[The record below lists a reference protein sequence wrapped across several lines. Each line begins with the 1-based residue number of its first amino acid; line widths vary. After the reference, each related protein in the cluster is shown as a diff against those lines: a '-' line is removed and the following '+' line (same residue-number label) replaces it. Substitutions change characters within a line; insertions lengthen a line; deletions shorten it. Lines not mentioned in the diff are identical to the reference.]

1 MSGSPLFQPFDHP
14 KLKLRNRIVM
24 APMTRKHSPDGV
36 PGEDVAAYYRRR
48 GEGGVGLILSEG
60 VGIRRNGSRTHKS
73 VPNLFGD
80 EALAGWQRVVD
91 GVKPTGAR
99 FAPQLWHVGA
109 RSDDTTKEL
118 PDAPIDSPS
127 GMPWPGTTV
136 AEPMTEEAIAD
147 TIAAYAEAAGS
158 AARLGCDAVEIHG
171 AHGYLIDQ
179 FLWDATNLRQDGWNG
194 PTLKERARFG
204 VEVVKAMRRAVG
216 PDFPI
221 LIRISQ
227 DKSPDGSVRLAATPD
242 ELALLVESLVDAGVD
257 IIHCS
262 GARFSRREF
271 EGSDLSFAGWVKKLG
286 GVPTIAVGTIGLDVP
301 PATPLFAALA
311 PATLDEVERRLD
323 AGEFDL
329 VAVGRALLADP
340 EWAAKVREGRTAD
353 LIGFDPKFMTR
364 LH

>member
-1 MSGSPLFQPFDHP
+1 VTVSPLFQPFAHP

-24 APMTRKHSPDGV
+24 APMTRKRSPDGV

-60 VGIRRNGSRTHKS
+60 VGIRRNGSRTDKA

-118 PDAPIDSPS
+118 PDPPIDSPS

-136 AEPMTEEAIAD
+136 AEPMTDEAIAD
-147 TIAAYAEAAGS
+147 TIAAYAEAAGN
-158 AARLGCDAVEIHG
+158 AAWLGCDAVEIHG

-179 FLWDATNLRQDGWNG
+179 FLWDATNLRSDGWNG
-194 PTLKERARFG
+194 PTLKERARFAA
-204 VEVVKAMRRAVG
+204 EVVKAMRKAVG

-227 DKSPDGSVRLAATPD
+227 DKSPDGSIRLADTPD
-242 ELALLVESLVDAGVD
+242 ELELLVGVLVDAGVD
-257 IIHCS
+257 VIHCS

-271 EGSDLSFAGWVKKLG
+271 EGSDLSFAGWVRKLG
-286 GVPTIAVGTIGLDVP
+286 GVPTIAVGTVGLDVP
-301 PATPLFAALA
+301 PKTPLFAALA
-311 PATLDEVERRLD
+311 PAALDDVERRLD

-340 EWAAKVREGRTAD
+340 EWANKVREGRTAE
-353 LIGFDPKFMTR
+353 LVGFDPKYLAE